1 VLVDIPDYPHH
12 GQGLDVPDPDIR
24 EVRGAHLSEVVCQA
38 QFLNGIQDR
47 VQVHTERVCFLGC
60 CRLELYEPTDQDVNI
75 EETSI
80 LVRLETQPGTAH
92 I

>member
-1 VLVDIPDYPHH
+1 VLVDIPYDPHH
-12 GQGLDVPDPDIR
+12 GQRLDVPDPDVR
-24 EVRGAHLSEVVCQA
+24 EVRGAHLSEIVRKA

-47 VQVHTERVCFLGC
+47 VQVLAELVRCLGG
-60 CRLELYEPTDQDVNI
+60 CRLELYEPTDQDVHI
-75 EETSI
+75 KEASL